1 MNHWRRLM
9 PDAQITT
16 PSSSPSPESTNRKG
30 VQPRAGAITRLT
42 RAVLAHKRM
51 VVVFWVLLTLVGM
64 ASASSATKALKQK
77 FSEPGK
83 EGWVTNQ
90 QIERDFHGTG
100 GGGAP
105 LLAVVTLPAGAR
117 VSSPGVQSGLR
128 GVESRLE
135 RVLPGA
141 RLAGYAST
149 GSAGFLSTDGRTT
162 FIVAYPPPDR
172 TQAFEDNPNAAKTAS
187 AALAGT
193 TIAGAPVHLT
203 GFDALSAQSGGGNG
217 PGVLVEAL
225 LGGLGALL
233 VLAFVFGSFLAIV
246 PILMAIV
253 SIMTTFLV
261 VWGLTAITEVSPVV
275 QFLIALIGLGVSI
288 DYSLLVVVRWREER
302 AHGLS
307 GEAAIERAMQTA
319 GRAVVF
325 SGTTVAIGLLA
336 LVALPLPFLRSVGYG
351 GMLIPLIS
359 VIVAV
364 TLLPV
369 VLSKLGPRLDWPH
382 VRNDDKASR
391 WWTGWASLVVRRR
404 WVAAL
409 GAALVL
415 AALVLAAT
423 NLQLGTPNANT
434 IAKQGDATE
443 GLVALERSG
452 IGSGV
457 LLPHEVLISG
467 STSPERVA
475 RALAAVPG
483 IHGAVAPSGWRHP
496 GATVVDAFATPDAS
510 TAGGRATLANVR
522 SVARAAG
529 PDVHVGGLPAQ
540 NHDFIEAVYGNFPL
554 MIALIALITFV
565 LLARAF
571 RSLLLPLKAVILNV
585 ISVGA
590 AWGVLELVWQNGHG
604 SSLIWGIAATG
615 SITSWIPLMVFAFLF
630 GLSMD
635 YEVFILARMREEYD
649 ATGST
654 DTAVIR
660 GIGRTGRLVTS
671 AALILF
677 LAFVSLAS
685 GPETEIKVLATG
697 LAAGILLDAT
707 VIRALLVPAVVSL
720 FGSWNWWLPTMPARL
735 LRVEPSPS
743 PRPVGQQPAAEG
755 AL

>member
-1 MNHWRRLM
+1 
-9 PDAQITT
+9 
-16 PSSSPSPESTNRKG
+16 
-30 VQPRAGAITRLT
+30 
-42 RAVLAHKRM
+42 
-51 VVVFWVLLTLVGM
+51 
-64 ASASSATKALKQK
+64 
-77 FSEPGK
+77 
-83 EGWVTNQ
+83 
-90 QIERDFHGTG
+90 
-100 GGGAP
+100 
-105 LLAVVTLPAGAR
+105 
-117 VSSPGVQSGLR
+117 
-128 GVESRLE
+128 
-135 RVLPGA
+135 
-141 RLAGYAST
+141 
-149 GSAGFLSTDGRTT
+149 
-162 FIVAYPPPDR
+162 
-172 TQAFEDNPNAAKTAS
+172 
-187 AALAGT
+187 
-193 TIAGAPVHLT
+193 
-203 GFDALSAQSGGGNG
+203 
-217 PGVLVEAL
+217 
-225 LGGLGALL
+225 
-233 VLAFVFGSFLAIV
+233 VLAFVFGSFLALV
-246 PILMAIV
+246 PIMMAV
-253 SIMTTFLV
+253 ASIMTTFLV
-261 VWGLTAITEVSPVV
+261 VWGLTAITPVSPIV

-302 AHGLS
+302 AHGLT

-359 VIVAV
+359 VIVAM

-369 VLSKLGPRLDWPH
+369 VLAKLGPRLDWPH

-391 WWTGWASLVVRRR
+391 AWTGWAKLVVRRR

-415 AALVLAAT
+415 AALVVAASS
-423 NLQLGTPNANT
+423 LQLGISNVNT
-434 IAKQGDATE
+434 IAKQGEAKR
-443 GLVALERSG
+443 GLVALEQSG
-452 IGSGV
+452 IGAGV
-457 LLPHEVLISG
+457 LLPNEILVRG
-467 STSPERVA
+467 STSPEGVA
-475 RALAAVPG
+475 QALAAVQG
-483 IHGAVAPSGWRHP
+483 VHGAVAPDSPQWRHQ
-496 GATVVDAFATPDAS
+496 GAAVVDAFTSADAS
-510 TAGGRATLANVR
+510 TSAARSTLDHVVAAAHAVSP
-522 SVARAAG
+522 SVQ
-529 PDVHVGGLPAQ
+529 VGGLPAQ
-540 NHDFIEAVYGNFPL
+540 NRNFIEAVYGNFPL

-585 ISVGA
+585 VSVGA

-604 SSLIWGIAATG
+604 SNLIWGIAATG

-720 FGSWNWWLPTMPARL
+720 FGSWNWWLPQMPARL

-743 PRPVGQQPAAEG
+743 PRPAGHKPATEG
-755 AL
+755 AI